1 MSKLYDLA
9 IVGAGLSAL
18 SALQAG
24 IASARTVV
32 LDYQEH
38 PGGFLKAALPA
49 PGFEEAWELVQ
60 SSRIPQRVTT
70 FYGTTAVGL
79 LPAFEAGEPHVL
91 IVRQRQGTEEV
102 HAQRVLIACGGLELT
117 REHAQIPGTRPAG
130 VITPV
135 LAHQLLSRGYLPGK
149 RAVVY
154 GDSRYA
160 RATAE
165 RLAGVG
171 IEVTLVLPT
180 EETRTAA
187 LPPVANTGR
196 FFHESA
202 LERAGGG
209 TAGDHWHL
217 SVLPTLL
224 RSYPPGQARR
234 KEQGPPFPTPPPSP
248 LRTDDDASNNP
259 TRESPPIDQPSLTGA
274 ELIAIEGFPRLEKV
288 KFRRDG
294 EFFDVPADTL
304 VYGTGMMANTHWLK
318 GSGIITGEYGTI
330 QVNSFY
336 QTNVQGVYA
345 VGTVIAPSLDHAGSI
360 AMGKEV
366 ASLLIGGT
374 Q

>member
-32 LDYQEH
+32 LDYQDA

-160 RATAE
+160 RATAQ

-180 EETRTAA
+180 EATRAA
-187 LPPVANTGR
+187 G
-196 FFHESA
+196 ES
-202 LERAGGG
+202 EG
-209 TAGDHWHL
+209 
-217 SVLPTLL
+217 
-224 RSYPPGQARR
+224 
-234 KEQGPPFPTPPPSP
+234 E
-248 LRTDDDASNNP
+248 
-259 TRESPPIDQPSLTGA
+259 QPSLTGA

-288 KFRRDG
+288 KFRRDDQ
-294 EFFDVPADTL
+294 FFDVPADTL
-304 VYGTGMMANTHWLK
+304 VYGAGMMANTHWLK

-330 QVNSFY
+330 QVSSFY

-366 ASLLIGGT
+366 ASLLVGGT

>member
-1 MSKLYDLA
+1 MSELYDLA

-32 LDYQEH
+32 LDYQEY
-38 PGGFLKAALPA
+38 PGGFLKAVLPA

-79 LPAFEAGEPHVL
+79 LPAFEAGESHVL
-91 IVRQRQGTEEV
+91 IVRRRQGTEEV

-149 RAVVY
+149 RAVIY
-154 GDSRYA
+154 GDSRYV
-160 RATAE
+160 RATAQ

-171 IEVTLVLPT
+171 IEVTLVLPAKV
-180 EETRTAA
+180 EAIRAA
-187 LPPVANTGR
+187 
-196 FFHESA
+196 
-202 LERAGGG
+202 
-209 TAGDHWHL
+209 
-217 SVLPTLL
+217 
-224 RSYPPGQARR
+224 GQPEG
-234 KEQGPPFPTPPPSP
+234 K
-248 LRTDDDASNNP
+248 
-259 TRESPPIDQPSLTGA
+259 QPSLTGA

-288 KFRRDG
+288 KFRCDG
-294 EFFDVPADTL
+294 KFFDVPADTL

-336 QTNVQGVYA
+336 QTNVQGIYA

>member
-1 MSKLYDLA
+1 MSRLYDLA

-24 IASARTVV
+24 IASLRTVV
-32 LDYQEH
+32 LDYQDA

-60 SSRIPQRVTT
+60 SSRIPQQVTT

-79 LPAFEAGEPHVL
+79 LPALEAGEPHVL
-91 IVRQRQGTEEV
+91 IVRQRQGTEEI

-154 GDSRYA
+154 GDSRYV
-160 RATAE
+160 RATAQ

-171 IEVTLVLPT
+171 IEVTLVLPPKV
-180 EETRTAA
+180 EATRAAA
-187 LPPVANTGR
+187 LPPVTYAGR
-196 FFHESA
+196 FFN
-202 LERAGGG
+202 ERAGGG
-209 TAGDHWHL
+209 TAGDH
-217 SVLPTLL
+217 
-224 RSYPPGQARR
+224 
-234 KEQGPPFPTPPPSP
+234 KGPPSHSSPPSP
-248 LRTDDDASNNP
+248 LRTDNDLSNKP
-259 TRESPPIDQPSLTGA
+259 TRESPPGEQPSLTGA

-294 EFFDVPADTL
+294 QLFDVPADTL

-330 QVNSFY
+330 QVSSFY

-366 ASLLIGGT
+366 ASLLVGGT

>member
-18 SALQAG
+18 SALHAG

-32 LDYQEH
+32 LDYQDA

-91 IVRQRQGTEEV
+91 IVRQREGTEEV
-102 HAQRVLIACGGLELT
+102 QAQRVLIACGGLELT
-117 REHAQIPGTRPAG
+117 REHARIPGTRPAG

-160 RATAE
+160 QATAQ

-180 EETRTAA
+180 EVEATRAA
-187 LPPVANTGR
+187 G
-196 FFHESA
+196 ES
-202 LERAGGG
+202 EG
-209 TAGDHWHL
+209 
-217 SVLPTLL
+217 
-224 RSYPPGQARR
+224 
-234 KEQGPPFPTPPPSP
+234 E
-248 LRTDDDASNNP
+248 
-259 TRESPPIDQPSLTGA
+259 QPSLTGA

-288 KFRRDG
+288 KFWRDG

-366 ASLLIGGT
+366 ASLLVGGT

>member
-49 PGFEEAWELVQ
+49 PGFEEAWELIQ

-160 RATAE
+160 RATAQ

-171 IEVTLVLPT
+171 IEITLVLPT
-180 EETRTAA
+180 KVEATRAA
-187 LPPVANTGR
+187 
-196 FFHESA
+196 
-202 LERAGGG
+202 
-209 TAGDHWHL
+209 
-217 SVLPTLL
+217 
-224 RSYPPGQARR
+224 GQP
-234 KEQGPPFPTPPPSP
+234 EG
-248 LRTDDDASNNP
+248 
-259 TRESPPIDQPSLTGA
+259 EQPSLTGA

-366 ASLLIGGT
+366 ASLLVGGT

>member
-49 PGFEEAWELVQ
+49 PGFEEAWELIQ

-160 RATAE
+160 RATAQ

-171 IEVTLVLPT
+171 IEITLVLPT
-180 EETRTAA
+180 KVEATRAA
-187 LPPVANTGR
+187 
-196 FFHESA
+196 
-202 LERAGGG
+202 
-209 TAGDHWHL
+209 
-217 SVLPTLL
+217 
-224 RSYPPGQARR
+224 GQP
-234 KEQGPPFPTPPPSP
+234 EG
-248 LRTDDDASNNP
+248 
-259 TRESPPIDQPSLTGA
+259 EQPSLTGA

>member
-1 MSKLYDLA
+1 MSELYDLA

-32 LDYQEH
+32 LDYQEY
-38 PGGFLKAALPA
+38 PGGFLKAVLPA

-91 IVRQRQGTEEV
+91 IVRRRQGTEEV

-160 RATAE
+160 RATVQ

-171 IEVTLVLPT
+171 IEVTLVLPPKV
-180 EETRTAA
+180 EATRAA
-187 LPPVANTGR
+187 
-196 FFHESA
+196 
-202 LERAGGG
+202 
-209 TAGDHWHL
+209 
-217 SVLPTLL
+217 
-224 RSYPPGQARR
+224 GQPEG
-234 KEQGPPFPTPPPSP
+234 K
-248 LRTDDDASNNP
+248 
-259 TRESPPIDQPSLTGA
+259 QPSLTGA

-304 VYGTGMMANTHWLK
+304 VYGTGMMANTHWLR

-366 ASLLIGGT
+366 ASLLVGGT

>member
-1 MSKLYDLA
+1 MSELYDLA

-154 GDSRYA
+154 GDSRYV
-160 RATAE
+160 RATAQ

-171 IEVTLVLPT
+171 IEVTLVLPAKVEAIHT
-180 EETRTAA
+180 
-187 LPPVANTGR
+187 TGQP
-196 FFHESA
+196 E
-202 LERAGGG
+202 G
-209 TAGDHWHL
+209 
-217 SVLPTLL
+217 
-224 RSYPPGQARR
+224 
-234 KEQGPPFPTPPPSP
+234 K
-248 LRTDDDASNNP
+248 
-259 TRESPPIDQPSLTGA
+259 QPSLTGA

-304 VYGTGMMANTHWLK
+304 VYGTGMMANTHWLR

>member
-1 MSKLYDLA
+1 MSELYDLA

-180 EETRTAA
+180 EETRAA
-187 LPPVANTGR
+187 
-196 FFHESA
+196 
-202 LERAGGG
+202 
-209 TAGDHWHL
+209 
-217 SVLPTLL
+217 
-224 RSYPPGQARR
+224 GQPEG
-234 KEQGPPFPTPPPSP
+234 K
-248 LRTDDDASNNP
+248 
-259 TRESPPIDQPSLTGA
+259 QPSLTGA

-366 ASLLIGGT
+366 ASLLVGGT

>member
-49 PGFEEAWELVQ
+49 PGFEEAWELIQ

-160 RATAE
+160 RATAQ

-171 IEVTLVLPT
+171 IEVTLVLPAKV
-180 EETRTAA
+180 EATR
-187 LPPVANTGR
+187 VA
-196 FFHESA
+196 
-202 LERAGGG
+202 
-209 TAGDHWHL
+209 
-217 SVLPTLL
+217 
-224 RSYPPGQARR
+224 GQPEG
-234 KEQGPPFPTPPPSP
+234 K
-248 LRTDDDASNNP
+248 
-259 TRESPPIDQPSLTGA
+259 QPSLAGA

-360 AMGKEV
+360 VMGKEV
-366 ASLLIGGT
+366 ASLLVGGT

>member
-1 MSKLYDLA
+1 MSELYDLA

-160 RATAE
+160 RATAQ

-171 IEVTLVLPT
+171 IEVTLVLPAKV
-180 EETRTAA
+180 EATRAA
-187 LPPVANTGR
+187 
-196 FFHESA
+196 
-202 LERAGGG
+202 
-209 TAGDHWHL
+209 
-217 SVLPTLL
+217 
-224 RSYPPGQARR
+224 GQP
-234 KEQGPPFPTPPPSP
+234 EG
-248 LRTDDDASNNP
+248 
-259 TRESPPIDQPSLTGA
+259 EQPSLTGA

-345 VGTVIAPSLDHAGSI
+345 VGTVIAPSLNHAGSI

-366 ASLLIGGT
+366 ASLLVGGT

>member
-1 MSKLYDLA
+1 MSELYDLA

-171 IEVTLVLPT
+171 IEVTLVLPPKV
-180 EETRTAA
+180 EETRAA
-187 LPPVANTGR
+187 
-196 FFHESA
+196 
-202 LERAGGG
+202 
-209 TAGDHWHL
+209 
-217 SVLPTLL
+217 
-224 RSYPPGQARR
+224 GQPEG
-234 KEQGPPFPTPPPSP
+234 K
-248 LRTDDDASNNP
+248 
-259 TRESPPIDQPSLTGA
+259 QPSLTGA

-366 ASLLIGGT
+366 ASLLVGGT